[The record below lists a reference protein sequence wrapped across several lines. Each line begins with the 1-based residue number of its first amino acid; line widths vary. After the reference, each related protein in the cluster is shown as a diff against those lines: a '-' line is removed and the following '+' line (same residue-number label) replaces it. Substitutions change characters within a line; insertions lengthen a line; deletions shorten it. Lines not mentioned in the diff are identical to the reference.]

1 MHEFAGMEDEVP
13 ELNPEPVCR
22 ALVAYFYDVRRFC
35 GIIDNT
41 MTMDHIEQWQRH
53 TYVILRRW
61 EREAMF
67 VMDSALRRGY
77 SSAVKFHAKRSKV
90 NG

>member
-1 MHEFAGMEDEVP
+1 MHEFAGMHEEVP
-13 ELNPEPVCR
+13 DLTPEPICR
-22 ALVAYFYDVRRFC
+22 ALTEYFYDIRRFC
-35 GIIDNT
+35 DTIDNK
-41 MTMDHIEQWQRH
+41 MTMAHIEQWQRH
-53 TYVILRRW
+53 SYVVLRRW

-67 VMDSALRRGY
+67 VMDAALRRGY